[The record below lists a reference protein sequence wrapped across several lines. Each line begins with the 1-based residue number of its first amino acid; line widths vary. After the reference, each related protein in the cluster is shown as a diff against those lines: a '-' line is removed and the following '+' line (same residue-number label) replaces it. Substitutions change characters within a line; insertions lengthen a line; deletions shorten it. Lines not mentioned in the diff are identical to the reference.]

1 MTLLSSV
8 TAATVSR
15 AEQRRLDADAV
26 VERQAKAAQLALEVE
41 VARRESARQDRIAAE
56 QARAEQD
63 AAKAARRAA
72 HKTRSAQAWRA
83 RAVALRRLGE
93 AGLWIGP
100 ILAPM
105 AVAWVGQVQFAMGI
119 LGWPLW
125 AALVFAAAFELTTAY
140 VARLDFMARHDGDS
154 GSIFR
159 AATWLFALIAAAMN
173 YAHAAGPGMTPT
185 GPAVAYG
192 LMSLTGIALWELLS
206 LYRHR
211 KHLRGEGLLP
221 APLPRFGFARWTNFP
236 AITWMARRLAIRDG
250 HTTVETAWQA
260 ATDHWAERAA
270 CKTAS
275 RNAKTNAA
283 NTPTHKPSRTGK
295 AAASG
300 DGNAIP
306 IAAPV
311 SAPLAAGVRPNAAKD
326 VAKLAAAHPDWKPA
340 QIAAKLKLSERTVRR
355 YLPTGQTDTV
365 ELSGA
370 VA

>member
-1 MTLLSSV
+1 MSLLTNV
-8 TAATVSR
+8 TAASNAR
-15 AEQRRLDADAV
+15 AEQRRLDADAE

-41 VARRESARQDRIAAE
+41 AARRESARQERLAAE

-63 AAKAARRAA
+63 AARAARKAASKTRASAAWRERAA
-72 HKTRSAQAWRA
+72 T
-83 RAVALRRLGE
+83 LRRVGE

-105 AVAWVGQVQFAMGI
+105 AVAWVGQVQFAMGV

-159 AATWLFALIAAAMN
+159 AATWVFALIAAGMN
-173 YAHAAGPGMTPT
+173 YAHAAGPNMAPT
-185 GPAVAYG
+185 GAAVAYG

-211 KHLRGEGLLP
+211 KHLRATGLLP
-221 APLPRFGFARWTNFP
+221 APLPRFGFARWSNFP

-260 ATDHWAERAA
+260 STAYWAERSAA
-270 CKTAS
+270 KAGS
-275 RNAKTNAA
+275 KNSKTNAA
-283 NTPTHKPSRTGK
+283 NTPPTK
-295 AAASG
+295 AAKPGRPAANGDASG
-300 DGNAIP
+300 EPDP
-306 IAAPV
+306 RPV
-311 SAPLAAGVRPNAAKD
+311 SAPPATGSRPNAAKD
-326 VAKLAAAHPDWKPA
+326 VAKLAAAHPDWKPS
-340 QIAAKLKLSERTVRR
+340 QIAARLKLSERTVRR
-355 YLPTGQTDTV
+355 YLP
-365 ELSGA
+365 GA
-370 VA
+370 DVTAEAA